1 MTVIVILAFERSL
14 ICTSI
19 RGLWWSV
26 SVVGRPVASTVVL
39 QGCCRIACRAP
50 LKFLLSG
57 LCSLERKQCEC
68 CDKPLISMP
77 TACEE
82 VTIIIPDYDRN
93 PS

>member
-1 MTVIVILAFERSL
+1 MTVIVLLAFERSL
-14 ICTSI
+14 IIVFVVLGGAS
-19 RGLWWSV
+19 RV
-26 SVVGRPVASTVVL
+26 SVRTVVL
-39 QGCCRIACRAP
+39 QGCRRIACRAP
-50 LKFLLSG
+50 LKFLLHG